1 MSYEFTKLSDMP
13 VVDEFPEGANAI
25 IETNG
30 EIKRCPSSGGGSGTS
45 GDDYI
50 TLNIRFDDSK
60 VVLNEFQMPVIA
72 DKTVEEVMAEVNAG
86 KKRVKIYQEGEP
98 EPIVMNLSATYPGL
112 SFSLLVGGEE
122 FGL

>member
-1 MSYEFTKLSDMP
+1 
-13 VVDEFPEGANAI
+13 
-25 IETNG
+25 
-30 EIKRCPSSGGGSGTS
+30 
-45 GDDYI
+45 
-50 TLNIRFDDSK
+50 
-60 VVLNEFQMPVIA
+60 MPVIA